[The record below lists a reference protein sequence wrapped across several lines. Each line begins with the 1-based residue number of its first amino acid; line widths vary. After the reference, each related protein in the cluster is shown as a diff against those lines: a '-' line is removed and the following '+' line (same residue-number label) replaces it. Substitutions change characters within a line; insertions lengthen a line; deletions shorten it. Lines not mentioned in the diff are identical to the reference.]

1 MLTITKVVP
10 QGQGLAQVLLKRAA
24 TVEVAAAERRSGQFS
39 ATDSEGRPLQA
50 SLPTGV
56 RTGDV
61 LLADDGSLVRV
72 MPAAGEA
79 PDPAPI
85 AVAVAPA
92 AHHHHAGGCCGHD
105 HGHGHGHE
113 HEHEHEHEHDHAHGH
128 GHVHGPG
135 CGHDH

>member
-24 TVEVAAAERRSGQFS
+24 TVEVAATERRSGQFS
-39 ATDSEGRPLQA
+39 ATDSEGRTLQA

-61 LLADDGSLVRV
+61 LLAADGSLVRV
-72 MPAAGEA
+72 MPALGEA

-92 AHHHHAGGCCGHD
+92 AHHHHHAGGCCGHD
-105 HGHGHGHE
+105 HGPD
-113 HEHEHEHEHDHAHGH
+113 HDHAHGHDHGHDH